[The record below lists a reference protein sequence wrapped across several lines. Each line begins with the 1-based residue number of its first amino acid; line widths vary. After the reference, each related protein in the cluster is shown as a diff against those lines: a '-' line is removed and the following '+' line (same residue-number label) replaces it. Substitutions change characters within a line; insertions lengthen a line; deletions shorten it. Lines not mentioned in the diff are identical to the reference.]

1 LNATVAIGASCAIQI
16 TFTPQATGPLSGEM
30 TIYANVYGG
39 QLTVDLTGTGA
50 PPGAVSITPGTV
62 AFGQVEVG
70 ITSSPLPVTAANNSA
85 AAIPISSVSVTPP
98 FMLFSNSCGTTSL
111 APYSDCQVEVE
122 FAPTLVGSASG
133 LLTFTDG
140 AGTQTVQL
148 TGTGES
154 PPADVLNPT
163 SLAFPATPVGQLSAA
178 LPVTITNSGGLPL
191 TSISISVSGQFQQS
205 NTCGTQLAAGAVCTI
220 NVIFAPLQAGAVTG
234 TLTAADALHT
244 QPVALSGTGLAPPT
258 LSVNPTSLT
267 FTNQQPGVP
276 STPQTVTVSNTG
288 GSPMANIGFSITGA
302 VASNYFIAG
311 TTCGALL
318 ANGSSC
324 TVQVV
329 FTPGATGA
337 IAATLAVSSSTSGV
351 VPVSVPLN
359 GSGLLTAGLTAGPA
373 EITFPVVAVSL
384 SSTAHPVTVT
394 NSSSYTISSVTLAA
408 PAPFSITQNTC
419 TGSLAAGTNCTA
431 SIVFQPS
438 VAGFASGAL
447 TVASSSVAAP
457 ASVVLSGTG
466 FDFTVAI
473 TGSASQTVASGQQ
486 ASYTLVITPAASAG
500 TFAFSCGTLPSNALC
515 LFNPTTQTLNAG
527 VQGNV
532 LVEISTGNASSS
544 LLQKPDAAR
553 PSAGRLA
560 LVQLACGL
568 LLIPLAV
575 CRRRKLFLLLVLV
588 AIVSCGVSSCVS
600 SGGGKGGGGKGGG
613 SSTPAGTYTIPVSVT
628 SLGLTQSVNLTLT
641 VD

>member
-1 LNATVAIGASCAIQI
+1 
-16 TFTPQATGPLSGEM
+16 
-30 TIYANVYGG
+30 
-39 QLTVDLTGTGA
+39 
-50 PPGAVSITPGTV
+50 
-62 AFGQVEVG
+62 
-70 ITSSPLPVTAANNSA
+70 
-85 AAIPISSVSVTPP
+85 
-98 FMLFSNSCGTTSL
+98 
-111 APYSDCQVEVE
+111 
-122 FAPTLVGSASG
+122 
-133 LLTFTDG
+133 
-140 AGTQTVQL
+140 
-148 TGTGES
+148 
-154 PPADVLNPT
+154 
-163 SLAFPATPVGQLSAA
+163 
-178 LPVTITNSGGLPL
+178 
-191 TSISISVSGQFQQS
+191 
-205 NTCGTQLAAGAVCTI
+205 
-220 NVIFAPLQAGAVTG
+220 
-234 TLTAADALHT
+234 
-244 QPVALSGTGLAPPT
+244 
-258 LSVNPTSLT
+258 
-267 FTNQQPGVP
+267 
-276 STPQTVTVSNTG
+276 VSNTG